1 MADRV
6 LQGRKGKPNPAGA
19 LDALYLLD
27 GDGRLG
33 PIARLDGALPPA
45 SLAPGTVRR
54 LRLFHFNDL
63 HHHLTLTGKPG
74 GDVPVLAQIVHR
86 YRQARAAAGDDE
98 IVLLVSGGD
107 DHTGTALD
115 ELLGWQADE
124 LIVDPA
130 YAAYSAAGVDAATM
144 GNHELDRGA
153 AVLRAG
159 IRASARFPV
168 LSGNLYGSRHLEPG
182 ADYHPAVIAVAKGLR
197 IGLLGL
203 ITPVDTRTHSAG
215 DPDLSVASPLAV
227 LANLLPSLAAATDFV
242 VIMSHCG
249 YGADSNLDGKAGAAR
264 YLAEGDIAIA
274 RAAARLSDRPMLV
287 LGGHTHTVLNADGL
301 APDSIV
307 GGVPI
312 VQAGGMGSHVG
323 EVDATLRVGMP
334 RGRATIDARLHRLAT
349 YPGEGRHDAGFEAET
364 IAPLLAQ
371 VRTRLDE
378 VVAQCDGGDDVSLE
392 TTLRLRYAGECALA
406 NFITDAM
413 VSRSAELPGGP
424 AEIAIVNSTAIG
436 AGLMPHAPV
445 TFRHWYGV
453 IPFADCLQ
461 FARLSGA
468 DLMAVIANNA
478 ARIVRPEELAPGQ
491 SVDVRGYVSRGFL
504 HFSGGVRYAI
514 RLGHS
519 AVEASVETATAFGKP
534 LAAQQDRQFRV
545 LFTNYLGGGGYGES
559 WNGALIGGGVEGRIP
574 SLDLRPFALGDTGL
588 VFRNEMLA
596 HLRAVGRIGPA
607 TGARLDGR
615 LAILP

>member
-1 MADRV
+1 MADLV
-6 LQGRKGKPNPAGA
+6 LHGRRGRPNPAGA
-19 LDALYLLD
+19 LDALYLLG
-27 GDGRLG
+27 GDCRPG
-33 PIARLDGALPPA
+33 PIARLAGELPEKALV
-45 SLAPGTVRR
+45 PGTVRR

-86 YRQARAAAGDDE
+86 YRRARAAAGDDE
-98 IVLLVSGGD
+98 IVLLLSGGD

-124 LIVDPA
+124 LVVDPA

-168 LSGNLYGSRHLEPG
+168 LSGNLYGSRHLELG
-182 ADYHPAVIAVAKGLR
+182 TDYHPAVIAVAKGLR

-203 ITPVDTRTHSAG
+203 ITPVDTRAHSAG

-227 LANLLPSLAAATDFV
+227 LTNVLPALTSATDFV

-249 YGADSNLDGKAGAAR
+249 YGADSNRDGKAGAAR
-264 YLAEGDIAIA
+264 FLAEGDIAIA

-287 LGGHTHTVLNADGL
+287 LGGHTHTVLNAEGL
-301 APDSIV
+301 VPENIV
-307 GGVPI
+307 DGVPI

-323 EVDATLRVGMP
+323 EVDATLRVGMT
-334 RGRATIDARLHRLAT
+334 RDRAKIGARLHRLAANA
-349 YPGEGRHDAGFEAET
+349 GEIPHDAGFEAGT

-378 VVAQCDGGDDVSLE
+378 VIAQCEGGDEVLPE
-392 TTLRLRYAGECALA
+392 ATLRKRYAGECALA

-413 VSRSAELPGGP
+413 VARSAELPGGP
-424 AEIAIVNSTAIG
+424 ADIAIVNSTAIG
-436 AGLMPHAPV
+436 TGLAPHAPI

-461 FARLSGA
+461 FARMSGA
-468 DLMAVIANNA
+468 DLLAVIANNA
-478 ARIVRPEELAPGQ
+478 ARIVRPDELAPGQ
-491 SVDVRGYVSRGFL
+491 GVDVRGYVSRGFL
-504 HFSGGVRYAI
+504 HFSAGVRYAI
-514 RLGHS
+514 RLGHG
-519 AVEASVETATAFGKP
+519 AADASVESVAVLGRP
-534 LAAQQDRQFRV
+534 LPAQLDRSFRV
-545 LFTNYLGGGGYGES
+545 LFTNYLGGGGYGEC
-559 WNGALIGGGVEGRIP
+559 WNGTPIGGGVAGRIP
-574 SLDLRPFALGDTGL
+574 SIDLRPFALADTGL

-596 HLRAVGRIGPA
+596 HLRSAGRVGPA

-615 LAILP
+615 LTVLA